1 MTRKQIILFIF
12 MDIVMMFF
20 SGHGAWSRYHI
31 LLGEMSESSSEAD
44 LPVEGTAAVV
54 SGGSAEPVELG
65 QVTAPDPAG
74 EGNPVVAQPAVPAP
88 AATETTAQPPA
99 PPPAPLPAPPAPS
112 PTTKSVTTRKT
123 FSYDNSNAKE
133 VLLVGDFNKWTPQSF
148 SRDAKGRWSTSIS
161 LLPGDFSYSFIVDG
175 KTIRDPYQRRTDAKG
190 RSLLTVK

>member
-1 MTRKQIILFIF
+1 MTRKQLILFIF

-31 LLGEMSESSSEAD
+31 LLGEMSASSFDED
-44 LPVEGTAAVV
+44 LPMDGTVAVV
-54 SGGSAEPVELG
+54 SGGSSEPVELG
-65 QVTAPDPAG
+65 QVTAPDAAG
-74 EGNPVVAQPAVPAP
+74 EENPVTAQPGVPAP
-88 AATETTAQPPA
+88 VAAETTAHPPA
-99 PPPAPLPAPPAPS
+99 TPPTPPAPS
-112 PTTKSVTTRKT
+112 PKTKPVTARKT

-148 SRDAKGRWSTSIS
+148 VRDAKGRWSTSIS